1 MGIHLAAGSGVP
13 MGVPAEEWNERHFH
27 AIQYTGAPRDG
38 ILEISPTLEDN
49 GDGRG
54 GNKKNYLASLAA
66 GGPLEPFGFSAE
78 YDIAFPSLDIRMVN
92 NGKETLHIAKVRLAV
107 DESRI
112 DVEPLPQ
119 IFSGYD
125 QVQRIDLL
133 NEGWGRIEKAEIE
146 FDLVS
151 KEPPPK
157 PTGELPFKRTL
168 HRLDAEAE
176 LPLHAELEKHGL
188 PPALTALAKE
198 FRGVERRIL
207 ALHESAGD
215 SWGPDADAQMAKL
228 DDESMRI
235 HGEMS
240 TLAKTLTTGR
250 FRARKDE
257 FGDLVV
263 PCWLTGWMT
272 YTWKD
277 GAEEK
282 NHRVALRAPVLILP
296 PEGLGAPGP
305 VIGRYEAM
313 LRENGADYTV
323 EVPVSH
329 IVKPGDTARF
339 TVTLG
344 VTKSSLHRFRVAL
357 LDTRGTAVDAGSV
370 NLRTLL
376 PRSAVRQ
383 LQYAAEAAEE

>member
-1 MGIHLAAGSGVP
+1 MGI
-13 MGVPAEEWNERHFH
+13 PAEEWHARQFH
-27 AIQYTGAPRDG
+27 AIQYTGVSKDG
-38 ILEISPTLEDN
+38 ILEITPALEDN
-49 GDGRG
+49 GDDRG
-54 GNKKNYLASLAA
+54 GGKKNYLATLAA
-66 GGPLEPFGFSAE
+66 GGPLESFGFSAE

-112 DVEPLPQ
+112 DAEPLLQ

-125 QVQRIDLL
+125 QVQRVDLL

-146 FDLVS
+146 FDLTG
-151 KEPPPK
+151 KAPPAK

-168 HRLDAEAE
+168 HRIDTEAE

-198 FRGVERRIL
+198 FRDVERRTR
-207 ALHESAGD
+207 ALYESAGD
-215 SWGPDADAQMAKL
+215 SWGPAADAQLAKL
-228 DDESMRI
+228 EAESMRI
-235 HGEMS
+235 HGKMMS
-240 TLAKTLTTGR
+240 IGKTLATGR
-250 FRARKDE
+250 FQAGKDE
-257 FGDLVV
+257 FGDLAV

-282 NHRVALRAPVLILP
+282 THRVALRVPVLILP

-313 LRENGADYTV
+313 LRENGTGYAV

-329 IVKPGDTARF
+329 IVKPGDTTRF
-339 TVTLG
+339 TLTLG

-357 LDTRGTAVDAGSV
+357 LDTRGTAIDAGPV
-370 NLRTLL
+370 NLRALL
-376 PRSAVRQ
+376 PRSAVTQ
-383 LQYAAEAAEE
+383 LQHATEAEDAEE